1 MVIQRNK
8 EDRVEGT
15 DTMHLIH
22 KKDIPKNKKITYA
35 WFVSEIGLQKAEI
48 HRTRMTAGGDRL
60 DDYEGKTSTDTAGL
74 ETIKIHINSTISR
87 ARQGAEYLC
96 IDIGNMYLNTKLP
109 SPEYMRIHI
118 DLIPDKI
125 RQEYN
130 TDAYTDDNG
139 YVYIEI
145 TGAIYGLSQSDTSP
159 TKT

>member
-96 IDIGNMYLNTKLP
+96 IDIL
-109 SPEYMRIHI
+109 
-118 DLIPDKI
+118 
-125 RQEYN
+125 
-130 TDAYTDDNG
+130 
-139 YVYIEI
+139 EI
-145 TGAIYGLSQSDTSP
+145 CTWTRSYHHQSTCES
-159 TKT
+159 T